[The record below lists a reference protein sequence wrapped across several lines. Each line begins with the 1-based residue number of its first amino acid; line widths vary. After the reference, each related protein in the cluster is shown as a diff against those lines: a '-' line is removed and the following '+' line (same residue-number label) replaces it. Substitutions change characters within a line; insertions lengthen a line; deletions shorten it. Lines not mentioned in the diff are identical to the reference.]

1 MTKLLPVLLAFVAV
15 SASAQPLPVKFA
27 NIASQIG
34 APVPASFELAP
45 LPKPSA
51 AGKAVAT
58 AQAAAPKIKAASEKA
73 GYVSG
78 SGFLSGS
85 GFAYCSARQNSNE
98 TGFFSGSV
106 YVNGDIRVYGADGV
120 SGNAPVSG
128 YVSVT
133 GSCQSGGNGWFNT
146 WLRVQG
152 RVPLY
157 KDGKPAGSAYVDG
170 SQYVTRYVSGG
181 FINLFENVTVSGY
194 SQ

>member
-1 MTKLLPVLLAFVAV
+1 MTNLAA
-15 SASAQPLPVKFA
+15 A
-27 NIASQIG
+27 IALAAQIG
-34 APVPASFELAP
+34 APVPANFEPAS
-45 LPKPSA
+45 LPKPTA
-51 AGKAVAT
+51 AGVVH
-58 AQAAAPKIKAASEKA
+58 AAPAKPALKLKASSDKA

-85 GFAYCSARQNSNE
+85 GFAYCSARPNSNE

-128 YVSVT
+128 YVNVT

-157 KDGKPAGSAYVDG
+157 KDGKPAGSAWVEG